1 GSGQEAGSLRGAE
14 QWVDTEFSADAVE
27 WCPVE
32 GWHRILACGTYHL
45 RPPDPV
51 TDSRGS
57 SGACDRT
64 GRLYLYHYNE
74 EQPYIPLTE
83 VQRIDTAAIL
93 DIKW

>member
-1 GSGQEAGSLRGAE
+1 MGASALLLNPGRISGAEAGARLSLP
-14 QWVDTEFSADAVE
+14 FSFP
-27 WCPVE
+27 CLPQS
-32 GWHRILACGTYHL
+32 
-45 RPPDPV
+45 
-51 TDSRGS
+51 DSRGS

-83 VQRIDTAAIL
+83 IQRIDTAAIL